1 MSMEISV
8 TKNARVQP
16 VALVVDDDAG
26 LRKFGEMMV
35 EAAGFRPETAA
46 SGVEALAMMQ
56 RLDPA
61 VVLLD
66 LQMPGKDGIDVMHG
80 MAAAKCTAKLVI
92 FSGNDRRT
100 LEVSAEIARQRGLT
114 VVASFK
120 KPVAADKLR
129 QVLNG
134 LSLELCPFDEARLR
148 ECLEQDMLRLHY
160 QPKIDLVTREIC
172 GVEALL
178 RCQDA
183 SGRSISPES
192 ILAIA
197 EQCGAVDEISQAIF
211 AAAIQQRADWSK
223 AGLDLGMAVNLSARG
238 AMNPDLPDRLF
249 DLCVKAQVP
258 PEAITVEL
266 TETAVMNDSL
276 LAMETLVRLRLRG
289 FELSIDDFGTG
300 YSSLV
305 RLQQL
310 PFSELKIDK
319 SFVTT
324 RQKSPENSVI
334 IRTLAQLAQNL
345 DLKCVV
351 EGVEDE
357 ATLDFVA
364 SLGCNSAQGYFMSP
378 ALPPDGVPRFV
389 KEWHTRQKWQRHR
402 NRAQKAEAETPPQ
415 QASQAAAE

>member
-1 MSMEISV
+1 
-8 TKNARVQP
+8 
-16 VALVVDDDAG
+16 LVVDDDAG

-92 FSGNDRRT
+92 FSGNDRRI

-114 VVASFK
+114 VVASFR

-129 QVLNG
+129 QVLNA

-148 ECLEQDMLRLHY
+148 ECLDQDLLRLHY

-183 SGRSISPES
+183 SGRVIPPES

-197 EQCGAVDEISQAIF
+197 EQCGAVDEISHKIFECAI
-211 AAAIQQRADWSK
+211 AQRREWSQ
-223 AGLDLGMAVNLSARG
+223 AGLDLGMAVNLSAR
-238 AMNPDLPDRLF
+238 AVNPDLPDRLF
-249 DLCVKAQVP
+249 ALCVKAEVP
-258 PEAITVEL
+258 PEAVTVEL

-364 SLGCNSAQGYFMSP
+364 SLGCNCAQGYFVAP
-378 ALPPDGVPRFV
+378 ALPPDGLPRFV
-389 KEWHTRQKWQRHR
+389 KEWHTRQKWQRNR
-402 NRAQKAEAETPPQ
+402 NARQQPEVHTPPQ

>member
-1 MSMEISV
+1 MVIPV
-8 TKNARVQP
+8 AKNTRLQP

-35 EAAGFRPETAA
+35 ESAGFRPETAA
-46 SGVEALAMMQ
+46 SGVEALAMIQ
-56 RLDPA
+56 RLEPA

-92 FSGNDRRT
+92 FSGNDQRT
-100 LEVSAEIARQRGLT
+100 LDVSAEIARQRGLT

-134 LSLELCPFDEARLR
+134 LSLELCPFDETRLR
-148 ECLEQDMLRLHY
+148 ECLDQGLLRLHY
-160 QPKIDLVTREIC
+160 QPKIDLATREIC

-183 SGRSISPES
+183 NGRAISPES
-192 ILAIA
+192 VLAIA
-197 EQCGAVDEISQAIF
+197 EQCGAVDEISHAIF
-211 AAAIQQRADWSK
+211 ALAIDQRRDWSK
-223 AGLDLGMAVNLSARG
+223 AGLDLGVAVNLSARA

-249 DLCVKAQVP
+249 DLCVKAEVP
-258 PEAITVEL
+258 PETITVEL

-310 PFSELKIDK
+310 PFSELKVDK

-364 SLGCNSAQGYFMSP
+364 SLGCNCAQGYFMSR

-402 NRAQKAEAETPPQ
+402 TSRQQPPAQTPPQ
-415 QASQAAAE
+415 QASQGAG

>member
-1 MSMEISV
+1 MA
-8 TKNARVQP
+8 NNGRVQP

-46 SGVEALAMMQ
+46 SAEEALAMIQ
-56 RLDPA
+56 QLQPA
-61 VVLLD
+61 IVLLD

-80 MAAAKCTAKLVI
+80 MAAAKCDAKLVI

-100 LEVSAEIARQRGLT
+100 LEVCAEIARQRGLT
-114 VVASFK
+114 VVASFR
-120 KPVAADKLR
+120 KPVVADKLR
-129 QVLNG
+129 QVLNN
-134 LSLELCPFDEARLR
+134 LSLELCPFDESRLR
-148 ECLEQDMLRLHY
+148 ECLDADMMKLHY
-160 QPKIDLVTREIC
+160 QPKVDLASREVV

-178 RCQDA
+178 RCHDA
-183 SGRSISPES
+183 SGRAIAPETV
-192 ILAIA
+192 LAVA

-211 AAAIQQRADWSK
+211 ATAITQRREWSK
-223 AGLDLGMAVNLSARG
+223 VGLDLGVAVNLSARG

-249 DLCVKAQVP
+249 DLCIKAQVP
-258 PEAITVEL
+258 PDAITVEL

-319 SFVTT
+319 SFVIA
-324 RQKSPENSVI
+324 RQKSAGNEVI

-345 DLKCVV
+345 NLKCVV

-364 SLGCNSAQGYFMSP
+364 ALGCDCAQGYFMSP
-378 ALPPDGVPRFV
+378 ALPPDRIMRFV
-389 KEWHTRQKWQRHR
+389 KEWHTRQKWQRNR
-402 NRAQKAEAETPPQ
+402 NARQLSPTPLSMQ
-415 QASQAAAE
+415 QASQVAAQ